1 MHLPG
6 VPEVCGTTVSPFTP
20 QSGSEVGSTGRVL
33 LWDQTR
39 RSDYAL
45 VTSGLAR

>member
-6 VPEVCGTTVSPFTP
+6 APKCVHNCFAFYTAI
-20 QSGSEVGSTGRVL
+20 GSEVGSTGRVL
-33 LWDQTR
+33 LSDQTR